1 MMNNSGRVILNTGFL
16 YANMLVTLAV
26 QLIAVRLV
34 LQALGPVDYGIYSI
48 IAGLVAMFAFM
59 NVAMSAATQ
68 RFLSYTIGVGN
79 LKELKEIFYHSVL
92 LHLLIGIIILIL
104 LEIGGN
110 YYITHI
116 LQAPK
121 ARMEVAQIL
130 LHCITFSTLAN
141 IITVPYEADINANE
155 NLGAIA
161 LINILDS
168 LMKLGTAIYIGFS
181 SQDKLVVYGLLT
193 AITISLTLLIK
204 ILYCRKHYPESHIHF
219 HSIKQWK
226 KIKDI
231 ASFAMWNLIG
241 SGCSIIR
248 YQGTAILL
256 NAFFGILINTA
267 YGIAQQVNGLLIF
280 FANTIVRAIRPQI
293 IKSEGGGDRT
303 RMLQL
308 SYTTC
313 KITSLMVAILAIPLY
328 IEMDFILNI
337 WLHQSP
343 TAECIMFCR
352 AFLIIVFIN
361 QLTIGLQ
368 IAIESVGK
376 IRNLQIIVGSMH
388 FLSLPFGYM
397 CMKMGLPANAI
408 MICIIIEEIICIG
421 LRTLIAHKQTGL
433 TYKPFLLKNI
443 LPTICLAFMTWGLLQ
458 SVHDLLLHNMPWTS
472 CILVSAFSIIIIS
485 TVAYKYVLTFEEQRA
500 INNFGKLILN
510 KIKSKQ

>member
-1 MMNNSGRVILNTGFL
+1 
-16 YANMLVTLAV
+16 
-26 QLIAVRLV
+26 
-34 LQALGPVDYGIYSI
+34 
-48 IAGLVAMFAFM
+48 
-59 NVAMSAATQ
+59 
-68 RFLSYTIGVGN
+68 
-79 LKELKEIFYHSVL
+79 
-92 LHLLIGIIILIL
+92 
-104 LEIGGN
+104 
-110 YYITHI
+110 
-116 LQAPK
+116 
-121 ARMEVAQIL
+121 
-130 LHCITFSTLAN
+130 
-141 IITVPYEADINANE
+141 
-155 NLGAIA
+155 
-161 LINILDS
+161 
-168 LMKLGTAIYIGFS
+168 
-181 SQDKLVVYGLLT
+181 
-193 AITISLTLLIK
+193 
-204 ILYCRKHYPESHIHF
+204 
-219 HSIKQWK
+219 
-226 KIKDI
+226 
-231 ASFAMWNLIG
+231 
-241 SGCSIIR
+241 
-248 YQGTAILL
+248 
-256 NAFFGILINTA
+256 
-267 YGIAQQVNGLLIF
+267 
-280 FANTIVRAIRPQI
+280 
-293 IKSEGGGDRT
+293 
-303 RMLQL
+303 
-308 SYTTC
+308 
-313 KITSLMVAILAIPLY
+313 
-328 IEMDFILNI
+328 MDFILNI

>member
-68 RFLSYTIGVGN
+68 RFLSYTIGIGN

-110 YYITHI
+110 YYIIHI

-121 ARMEVAQIL
+121 ARMEAAHIL

-193 AITISLTLLIK
+193 ATTISLTLLIK

-219 HSIKQWK
+219 HPIKQWK

-231 ASFAMWNLIG
+231 ASFAIWNFIG
-241 SGCSIIR
+241 SGCSIVR

-267 YGIAQQVNGLLIF
+267 YGIAQQVNSLLIF

-293 IKSEGGGDRT
+293 IKSEGRGDRT

-337 WLHQSP
+337 WLHHPP
-343 TAECIMFCR
+343 TTECAMFCR

-397 CMKMGLPANAI
+397 CMKIGLPANSI

-421 LRTLIAHKQTGL
+421 LRTLIAYKQTGL
-433 TYKPFLLKNI
+433 AYKTFVMKNV
-443 LPTICLAFMTWGLLQ
+443 LPTTGLAIITWGILQSLHELLQ
-458 SVHDLLLHNMPWTS
+458 HTPWIS
-472 CILVSAFSIIIIS
+472 CIFVSAFSIIIIS
-485 TVAYKYVLTFEEQRA
+485 TVTYKYILTFEEQRA
-500 INNFGKLILN
+500 INGFRKLILN
-510 KIKSKQ
+510 KIKSRQ